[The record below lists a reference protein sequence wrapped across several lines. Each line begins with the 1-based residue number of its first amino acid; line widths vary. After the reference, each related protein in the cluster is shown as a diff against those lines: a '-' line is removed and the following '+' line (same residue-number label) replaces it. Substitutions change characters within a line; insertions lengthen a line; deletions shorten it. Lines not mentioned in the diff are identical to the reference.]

1 MKKHTINPLQM
12 VGCEG
17 VFGMVI
23 VTFIAL
29 ILSISPCPFQ
39 ENICVFDSFGNPYFE
54 RIDVFFAEVFTDGI
68 LFVLTL
74 VGLVTVGLYNLNGVR
89 ITKLIDALT
98 RSLLNITKT
107 GIIWILGIIITLIAG
122 DNPDYQIESK
132 DPWVNVIKA
141 AGFSFIIMGTLVY
154 NKFIC
159 KKYLEGPVLVATDEV
174 SSPLLR
180 SSQSDEHGSGSSE

>member
-1 MKKHTINPLQM
+1 M

-74 VGLVTVGLYNLNGVR
+74 VGLVTVGLYNLNAVR

-180 SSQSDEHGSGSSE
+180 SSQSDEQGSGSSE